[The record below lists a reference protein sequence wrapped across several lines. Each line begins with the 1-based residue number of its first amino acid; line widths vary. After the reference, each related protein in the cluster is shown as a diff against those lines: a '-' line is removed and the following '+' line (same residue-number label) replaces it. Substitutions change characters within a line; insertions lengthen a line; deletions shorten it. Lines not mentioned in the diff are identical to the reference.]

1 MSEPTGARDGQ
12 AADESLITPAM
23 QAAIGSEGEP
33 VRVEISREVVRR
45 MAEALDEDDPA
56 ILAAIDGDDPHPVV
70 PSYALICII
79 SHMSE
84 MRVPDVPGHGLMAA
98 DDWTYLNPVR
108 VGDRITVRPRVADIQ
123 ERIGGRVG
131 HSLFVRH
138 EWICENQAGVEIARV
153 RRTIAHYP
161 ERDPAGSA

>member
-1 MSEPTGARDGQ
+1 MSEPTSARDGQ

-70 PSYALICII
+70 PSYALICIL

-138 EWICENQAGVEIARV
+138 EWICANQDGVEIARV